1 MCSVTRGDMLMQ
13 LWRLE
18 YVRDGMNL
26 DSLCL
31 FLTNDDV
38 SLLMRGIL
46 YTVVCIV
53 VCYMAVKR
61 GQ

>member
-1 MCSVTRGDMLMQ
+1 MVMMMQ

-18 YVRDGMNL
+18 YVRVGISL
-26 DSLCL
+26 DNVCL

-38 SLLMRGIL
+38 SLLMRGKL
-46 YTVVCIV
+46 YTEVVCMV
-53 VCYMAVKR
+53 VCYMAVKH